1 MTVYRVRYRCTGTN
15 TIITGRYKK
24 IYFLNNLDDGDW
36 KQVWSYTAYW
46 RTYSTVLLHLLMSD
60 QLLLETQFCFAL
72 IVCTC
77 RLGQLFADNANSNRK
92 KKAGVGSLDPDLKE
106 NKKLPVH
113 LLVNEFNGAVSHFY
127 HKQLWQVP
135 VQRYRYRVP
144 RYGEFRFL
152 LGKIILCQ
160 IPSLSKLKAESRPFY
175 FKVPVHAPQPRRKGQ
190 ESTGA

>member
-1 MTVYRVRYRCTGTN
+1 
-15 TIITGRYKK
+15 
-24 IYFLNNLDDGDW
+24 
-36 KQVWSYTAYW
+36 
-46 RTYSTVLLHLLMSD
+46 MSD

-127 HKQLWQVP
+127 HKQL
-135 VQRYRYRVP
+135 
-144 RYGEFRFL
+144 
-152 LGKIILCQ
+152 
-160 IPSLSKLKAESRPFY
+160 
-175 FKVPVHAPQPRRKGQ
+175 
-190 ESTGA
+190 